1 MMQVLHFHLY
11 RKYLASLSTFMNPVP
26 PLFILI
32 KIKLKSRRMIS
43 LPREKMIQ
51 SKKKSLMVSSRI
63 LG

>member
-11 RKYLASLSTFMNPVP
+11 RKYLASLLTFMNPVP
-26 PLFILI
+26 PLFILM

-51 SKKKSLMVSSRI
+51 RKKKS
-63 LG
+63 